1 MQEHSR
7 NDFDVVIAQAVA
19 GLHEGMDAFRAAG
32 RLGDHI
38 TSKEDAGRVMRTG
51 VFLGGAI
58 RAGDADR
65 VVVRHSLAQAP

>member
-7 NDFDVVIAQAVA
+7 NDFDVVIAQAVG

-32 RLGDHI
+32 WLGDHV
-38 TSKEDAGRVMRTG
+38 TSKENAGRVMRAG
-51 VFLGGAI
+51 VFFGGAI
-58 RAGDADR
+58 RAGDSGR